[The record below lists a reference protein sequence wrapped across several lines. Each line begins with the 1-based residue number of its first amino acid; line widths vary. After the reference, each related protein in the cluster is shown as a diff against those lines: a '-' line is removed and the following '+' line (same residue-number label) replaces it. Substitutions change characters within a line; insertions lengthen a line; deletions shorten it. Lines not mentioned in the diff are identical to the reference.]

1 MGGLRLEWRVEKHR
15 LAAPFRIAG
24 YVFEDSDVVVAELA
38 NGEHRGRGEAAGV
51 YYLGDD
57 AQHIVDQ
64 LETNRDAIE
73 DCASRDQLRH
83 ILPPGGARNAV
94 DCAMW
99 EIEAKRGETSVWRL
113 AGLERRPQP
122 LVTTFTLGADEP
134 AEMARGARNYSDAR
148 AIKLKLTGDPELDIE
163 RVAAVREARPDV
175 WLGVDANQG
184 FAIGQLK
191 QVVDALAVARVSL
204 VEQPL
209 ARGHE
214 ADLEGFESAIPIA
227 ADESALSLQDVAGLK
242 GRFDVINIKLDKC
255 GGLTE
260 ALLIAEEAR
269 RLGLGVMV
277 GNMVG
282 TSLAMAPAFVLG
294 QLCDFVDLDGPT
306 FLERDRTPSA
316 VYGDGQIWCPDEVWG
331 SRVSG

>member
-1 MGGLRLEWRVEKHR
+1 MGRLHLEWRVEKHR

-24 YVFEDSDVVVAELA
+24 YVFEDSDVVVAELV

-57 AQHIVDQ
+57 AEHIIAQ
-64 LETNRDAIE
+64 LESNRDAVEACESRIE
-73 DCASRDQLRH
+73 LRE
-83 ILPPGGARNAV
+83 ILPAGGARNAV

-99 EIEAKRGETSVWRL
+99 ELEAKQQETTVWRL
-113 AGLERRPQP
+113 AGLDRPKP
-122 LVTTFTLGADEP
+122 LVTTFTLGADTP
-134 AEMARGARNYSDAR
+134 QQMAQGARDYVSAQ
-148 AIKLKLTGDPELDIE
+148 AIKLKLTGNSDLDLE
-163 RVAAVREARPDV
+163 RVEAVREARPDV

-184 FAIGQLK
+184 FQIGQLK
-191 QVVDALAVARVSL
+191 TVVEALAQDRVSL

-214 ADLEGFESAIPIA
+214 AELEGFKSPIPIA
-227 ADESALSLQDVAGLK
+227 ADESALTLDDVAGLK

-260 ALLIAEEAR
+260 ALMIAEEAR

-306 FLERDRTPSA
+306 FLEQDRTPS
-316 VYGDGQIWCPDEVWG
+316 VIYGDGQIWCPDEVWG
-331 SRVSG
+331 SRASG